1 MNRIWNSIVGKLW
14 ATILLLVSFVLFI
27 VTVLLLEFLDNF
39 HTKQAED
46 TLRREATTIGKIII
60 DHEEANAMRLII
72 RDILDNETN
81 ALLVDSNGQI
91 LDSFHKGLNEDKI
104 ERKIMSEEKFFSSVT
119 LNEKSVKEMVLPSI
133 NDEHVMEQYLVLSYP
148 FLEEDG
154 VYHSIIMYQSLDAVH
169 RTTKRTT
176 HIVFLSAF
184 IAFVLTTF
192 FAFFLST
199 KITSPLRGMKQA
211 AFELSKGNFD
221 TRLRA
226 NQNDEIGQLATAF
239 NQMGRQLKYQM
250 ELIKQEKEQLSS
262 ILTSMTDSVITFN
275 RDYTILLSNP
285 QADRLLQNWQN
296 GGEQDKPLP
305 PEVFHMLEHVISFA
319 EEVEDELELGGQ
331 FYAISIS
338 PLYSENSIRGAVA
351 VLRDMTDQHKLD
363 KLRSDFIANV
373 SHELRTPIS
382 MLQGYSEAIIDDVMA
397 SDEERNEMVQIIHDE
412 SKRMGRLVT
421 DLLDLARMESGHMRL
436 YKNSFEMIP
445 FMNKVITKFMQISR
459 DANVKLS
466 LQYDENNKHLII
478 NADADR
484 LEQVFTNLIDNA
496 IRHTPDGGKV
506 TVYVEKR
513 MDNIEILVADT
524 GTGIPEADLP
534 YIFERFYKADKARTR
549 GKGGTGLGLA
559 IAKKIIDSHGGQ
571 ISAEL
576 GEKVGTV
583 FRCVLPVDHPSEQL
597 QEEQ

>member
-1 MNRIWNSIVGKLW
+1 MNRIWHSIVGKLW

-27 VTVLLLEFLDNF
+27 VTLLLLEFLDNF

-46 TLRREATTIGKIII
+46 SLRREAATIGKIVD
-60 DHEEANAMRLII
+60 DHENEAAMQLII
-72 RDILDNETN
+72 RDILGDETN
-81 ALLVDSNGQI
+81 ALIVDRDRDVQYTFHNGSNQSLFEKKI
-91 LDSFHKGLNEDKI
+91 LSQ
-104 ERKIMSEEKFFSSVT
+104 ERFFADIKP
-119 LNEKSVKEMVLPSI
+119 NEKVVKEMILPSLSDD
-133 NDEHVMEQYLVLSYP
+133 NVMEQFLVLVYP
-148 FLEEDG
+148 FQLENG
-154 VYHSIIMYQSLDAVH
+154 LTQSLIMYQSLDAVH
-169 RTTKRTT
+169 RTTKSTT
-176 HIVFLSAF
+176 QIVFLSAF

-221 TRLRA
+221 MRLPA
-226 NQNDEIGQLATAF
+226 SQNDEIGQLATAF

-262 ILTSMTDSVITFN
+262 ILTSMTDAVITFN
-275 RDYTILLSNP
+275 RDYSILLSNP
-285 QADRLLQNWQN
+285 QAERLLQKWYFAN
-296 GGEQDKPLP
+296 GADDNVLP
-305 PEVFHMLEHVISFA
+305 PEIFHMLEHVVTFA
-319 EEVEDELELGGQ
+319 EEVEEELELGGQ
-331 FYAISIS
+331 FYGVSIS

-382 MLQGYSEAIIDDVMA
+382 LLQGYSEAIIDNVVTT
-397 SDEERNEMVQIIHDE
+397 DEERNEMVQIIHDE
-412 SKRMGRLVT
+412 SKRMSRLVT

-436 YKNSFEMIP
+436 YKNNFDLIE
-445 FMNKVITKFMQISR
+445 FLERVLNKFMQISKDSNIILSMKNIR
-459 DANVKLS
+459 DL
-466 LQYDENNKHLII
+466 DTICI

-506 TVYVEKR
+506 TISVERKGE
-513 MDNIEILVADT
+513 MIEIAVADT
-524 GTGIPEADLP
+524 GSGIPIEDLP
-534 YIFERFYKADKARTR
+534 FIFERFYKADKARTR

-559 IAKKIIDSHGGQ
+559 IAKNIIDSHQGR
-571 ISAEL
+571 IRAEL
-576 GEKVGTV
+576 GTVSGTV
-583 FRCVLPVDHPSEQL
+583 FTCLLPIDTL
-597 QEEQ
+597 IEETDEN